1 MTPEMNL
8 AEIFAIHNPLDKEC
22 LKEVEQAASL
32 ARVPKRSVLLR
43 QGDVCRHFYFNR
55 SGLMRVAHIDDGT
68 EDTVCF
74 GTSGDVFTSLQSY
87 FDGSPSIFSL
97 VALYDSE
104 VYSISYED
112 LDRLSSGFPDLVLW
126 MRNTL
131 PQLHQPAQRAYARRA
146 CEIRGPISENRPR
159 IPLTHTPPH
168 RGQMKPALHSR
179 QKSRTIDYGAALVL
193 LQSHPSA

>member
-1 MTPEMNL
+1 MPEGSGTSRLFGACPQTQRPFETGRRM
-8 AEIFAIHNPLDKEC
+8 
-22 LKEVEQAASL
+22 LK
-32 ARVPKRSVLLR
+32 
-43 QGDVCRHFYFNR
+43 HFYFNR

-126 MRNTL
+126 MRNL
-131 PQLHQPAQRAYARRA
+131 LIEQVYAFERRYLFFGKA
-146 CEIRGPISENRPR
+146 MPR
-159 IPLTHTPPH
+159 HATAT
-168 RGQMKPALHSR
+168 S
-179 QKSRTIDYGAALVL
+179 
-193 LQSHPSA
+193 SASATGLCATCL

>member
-97 VALYDSE
+97 VSLYDSE

-112 LDRLSSGFPDLVLW
+112 LDRLSSGFPALVLW
-126 MRNTL
+126 MRNLLIEQVYAFERRYLFFGKSDAETRYRNFISQRNGL
-131 PQLHQPAQRAYARRA
+131 MRDVPVKYVAQYLKIAPEYLSRIRR
-146 CEIRGPISENRPR
+146 R
-159 IPLTHTPPH
+159 IV
-168 RGQMKPALHSR
+168 GK
-179 QKSRTIDYGAALVL
+179 
-193 LQSHPSA
+193 

>member
-97 VALYDSE
+97 VAFTTPKCIPFHTKTSTGFHPA
-104 VYSISYED
+104 S
-112 LDRLSSGFPDLVLW
+112 RPSSCG
-126 MRNTL
+126 
-131 PQLHQPAQRAYARRA
+131 
-146 CEIRGPISENRPR
+146 
-159 IPLTHTPPH
+159 
-168 RGQMKPALHSR
+168 
-179 QKSRTIDYGAALVL
+179 
-193 LQSHPSA
+193 

>member
-68 EDTVCF
+68 
-74 GTSGDVFTSLQSY
+74 
-87 FDGSPSIFSL
+87 
-97 VALYDSE
+97 
-104 VYSISYED
+104 
-112 LDRLSSGFPDLVLW
+112 
-126 MRNTL
+126 
-131 PQLHQPAQRAYARRA
+131 
-146 CEIRGPISENRPR
+146 
-159 IPLTHTPPH
+159 
-168 RGQMKPALHSR
+168 
-179 QKSRTIDYGAALVL
+179 
-193 LQSHPSA
+193 